1 MEDGEK
7 SSKYFCNLEKRSCEK
22 KCIYKIKDE
31 SGVTISDQ
39 SDIVK
44 EIHKYYHKLYSVE
57 NTVDNSHD
65 INEDFLKSIN
75 IPKLSGESKQFLD
88 QPISKRELYDALI
101 SMKHV
106 IVDYLNDET
115 SL

>member
-1 MEDGEK
+1 MDFETKGLIIRSRVRWMEDGEK

-57 NTVDNSHD
+57 NTVDNPHD
-65 INEDFLKSIN
+65 INESWTFHTRSFSSPVFF
-75 IPKLSGESKQFLD
+75 IPVHFHTRALSS
-88 QPISKRELYDALI
+88 P
-101 SMKHV
+101 
-106 IVDYLNDET
+106 
-115 SL
+115 